1 MKRNPEEHGV
11 QKDIH
16 APVQLSQP
24 VVAPGITDPVAL
36 KYAKAAAQRRPQQSR
51 YAAPVAGGPSP
62 SIPRLDAP
70 AAKGM
75 SMADQAAM
83 HRAVEEGPAQGPAM
97 PKGGLFQGPAPRS
110 MPSPAMPVRQGP
122 NILPNDILPDEAMQD
137 PDFKQG
143 QGSRYAA
150 SQPAMAM
157 KYGVIRG
164 TQRIAPQQLA
174 TPNKGLSDKTL
185 EGLKALQDAQTL
197 RGKAES
203 SDARIEREAAGS
215 PAGAAGRLGNAPNDG
230 PQIKP
235 QLSEKE
241 AVEIANKM
249 DDFDFNTLREM
260 MMKDILNN
268 DAQRKII
275 EARCEPLD
283 ISDMLVSGFVT
294 QRVPIIPGKFEPT
307 FASGRGDED
316 LAIKRLI
323 MLESKSIEV
332 AEKYLLDKYSLM
344 GTTIGLQAINGM
356 PYPSHLDQFGKFN
369 EELFWVKFGK
379 VSKLP
384 FHMLSSLGVN
394 YYWFDIRVRKLFV
407 AEAMG
412 NG

>member
-1 MKRNPEEHGV
+1 
-11 QKDIH
+11 
-16 APVQLSQP
+16 
-24 VVAPGITDPVAL
+24 
-36 KYAKAAAQRRPQQSR
+36 
-51 YAAPVAGGPSP
+51 
-62 SIPRLDAP
+62 
-70 AAKGM
+70 
-75 SMADQAAM
+75 
-83 HRAVEEGPAQGPAM
+83 
-97 PKGGLFQGPAPRS
+97 
-110 MPSPAMPVRQGP
+110 MPVRQGP

-369 EELFWVKFGK
+369 EELFWVKFDK